1 MKLLLAL
8 VFAAASFA
16 GTAGSEPRVSASAL
30 KEVETATNT
39 KFAGEPWDLLGDAR
53 GSYLPGYGAVFT
65 LELSLIRVTPIT
77 PFHQTVSADE
87 VRIVHERKL
96 KQLVVLKETVADL
109 IVRSATALTGLPPAE
124 QITFEAYLLGQPF
137 EIRTGLPHRSVMMT
151 ANRQKLLDAAARHAT
166 PAEVAALIE
175 VREE

>member
-1 MKLLLAL
+1 MRPFLAL

-16 GTAGSEPRVSASAL
+16 ATAGSEPHVSASAL
-30 KEVETATNT
+30 REVEKATNA
-39 KFAGEPWDLLGDAR
+39 KFADDPWDLLGDAR

-65 LELSLIRVTPIT
+65 FELSLIRVTPIT
-77 PFHQTVSADE
+77 PFHQSVSADE
-87 VRIVHERKL
+87 IRLVHERKL
-96 KQLVVLKETVADL
+96 KQLVVLKATVVDL
-109 IVRSATALTGLPPAE
+109 IARSAAALNGLPPAE

-137 EIRTGLPHRSVMMT
+137 ENTAGLPRRSVMMT

-166 PAEVAALIE
+166 PAEIAALIE